1 MARRERLAP
10 IEGSAVESSWAR
22 RGAWR
27 VRSGGIRPAGQV
39 RIEHQMKMHEY
50 QAKDILARY
59 GIPVQPGQI
68 ATTPEQAEQ
77 IARELGVPVV
87 IKAQVYVGGRG
98 KAGGIQFGD
107 TPEQAREAARRVLG
121 MDIKGLTVEKVLV
134 VPRIAIKE
142 EYYAGIVLDR
152 ASKAPVVMVSAAG
165 GVDIEEVAAT
175 TPERI
180 IKQPIDMRWGLPA
193 FMARDLLAQAG
204 VPHVVVA
211 RGGAILAALAR
222 AFMESD
228 ASLAEINPLAL
239 TEDGQVLAADAKI
252 LIDDNALV
260 RQPEYAAWAEPE
272 EANPLEYEAKA
283 AGLTYVK
290 LDGDVGVIGNGAGLV
305 MTTLDMV
312 ARAGGK
318 PANFLDIGGGAR
330 ADVMKKALL
339 FVARDPQV
347 KGILVN
353 IFGGI
358 TRGEEVARGIIMAQA
373 ELPQGMPIVARL
385 SGTGAEE
392 GRALLAD
399 AGLTWGA
406 DMRDAA
412 QKIVAALAARGK

>member
-1 MARRERLAP
+1 VK
-10 IEGSAVESSWAR
+10 I
-22 RGAWR
+22 
-27 VRSGGIRPAGQV
+27 
-39 RIEHQMKMHEY
+39 HEY
-50 QAKDILARY
+50 QAKEILARY
-59 GIPVQPGQI
+59 GIPVQPGRV

-77 IARELGVPVV
+77 IAREFGQPVV

-98 KAGGIQFGD
+98 KAGGIQFGV
-107 TPEQAREAARRVLG
+107 TPEQARDAARKVLG

-134 VPRIAIKE
+134 TPKLDIAQ

-152 ASKAPVVMVSAAG
+152 ASQAPVVMVSAAG
-165 GVDIEEVAAT
+165 GIDIEEVAAT
-175 TPERI
+175 TPEQI
-180 IKQPIDMRWGLPA
+180 IRQPIDVRWGLLP
-193 FMARDLLAQAG
+193 FEARNLMAQAG
-204 VPHVVVA
+204 LPHTVVA

-222 AFMESD
+222 AFIGSD

-239 TEDGQVLAADAKI
+239 TADGQVLAADAKI

-260 RQPEYAAWAEPE
+260 RQPEFATWAEPE

-283 AGLTYVK
+283 EGLTYVK
-290 LDGDVGVIGNGAGLV
+290 LDGDVGIIGNGAGLV

-330 ADVMKKALL
+330 ADMMKRALL

-358 TRGEEVARGIIMAQA
+358 TRGEEVARGIILAQEA
-373 ELPQGMPIVARL
+373 LPKGMPIVARL

-412 QKIVAALAARGK
+412 HKIVAEIAAEGK